1 MTTLAITVN
10 VSNPDAEDR
19 RTMEYYIKEE
29 NTRRAALDPPG
40 IPLPFATA
48 PERKTSYEVL
58 FNQAAAD
65 MHTHRVNQAK
75 MELSAV
81 TPREVKVGYALAAPN
96 IQSQVRT
103 LLGL

>member
-19 RTMEYYIKEE
+19 QTMEYCIKEE

-40 IPLPFATA
+40 TPLPFATA
-48 PERKTSYEVL
+48 SERKASYEVL
-58 FNQAAAD
+58 LSQAAAE

-75 MELSAV
+75 VAAEVA
-81 TPREVKVGYALAAPN
+81 TPRDVKVAYSSATPTVQN
-96 IQSQVRT
+96 QIRT